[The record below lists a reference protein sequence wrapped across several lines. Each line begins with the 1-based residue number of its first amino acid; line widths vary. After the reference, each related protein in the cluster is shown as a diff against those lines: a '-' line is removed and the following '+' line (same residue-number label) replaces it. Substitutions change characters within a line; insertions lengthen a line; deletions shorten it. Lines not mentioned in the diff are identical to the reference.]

1 MLRTIHEPDHEAL
14 RESYAAFLTREVEPV
29 YEAWEQAGCVDRA
42 VLRKAGEAGFLGL
55 QVGEQHGGAGT
66 QDFRFNAVLAEEGF
80 SRGLAGFAMAVQIQN
95 DVVLPYLTELTTPEQ
110 RDRWLPGVVSG
121 ELITAIAMSEPGAG
135 SDLAHLGT
143 RAVRDG
149 DHYVVSGAK
158 TFITNGINADLVVAA
173 VRTGTTGTHRDISI
187 LAIEADTPGFSRGR
201 NLDKLGL
208 HSQDTAELFFQDMRV
223 PVENLIG
230 EEGQGFRYMMQRLPQ
245 ERLTIAIAAT
255 SAATGAVA
263 GTLDYVKQRTAF
275 GRPVGTFQ
283 NSRFVLAACHG
294 ELQVTQAHVD
304 AAILAHNAGQLT
316 AEDAAIAKWWATE
329 AQGRIV
335 DRCLQLHGGYGY
347 MLEYPIAR
355 FYADARINRIYGGPN
370 EVMLEIVGRSLGLA
384 EPRPA

>member
-1 MLRTIHEPDHEAL
+1 MKRTIHEPDHDAL
-14 RESYAAFLTREVEPV
+14 RESYAGFLQREVAPL
-29 YEAWEQAGCVDRA
+29 YDTWETAGCIDRA

-55 QVGEQHGGAGT
+55 QVGEEHGGAGT
-66 QDFRFNAVLAEEGF
+66 DDFRFNAVIAEEGY

-95 DVVLPYLTELTTPEQ
+95 DVVLPYLTELTTQ
-110 RDRWLPGVVSG
+110 AQKDRWLPGVVSG

-135 SDLAHLGT
+135 SDLAHLQT

-149 DHYVVSGAK
+149 DEYVVNGAK
-158 TFITNGINADLVVAA
+158 TFITNGFNADLVVAA
-173 VRTGTTGTHRDISI
+173 VRTGDSGSHRDISV
-187 LAIEADTPGFSRGR
+187 LVIEADTPGFSRGR

-208 HSQDTAELFFQDMRV
+208 HSQDTAELFFQDLRV

-245 ERLTIAIAAT
+245 ERLTIAIAAA
-255 SAATGAVA
+255 SAAKGAVDS
-263 GTLDYVKQRTAF
+263 TLAYVKERTAF

-283 NSRFVLAACHG
+283 NSRFELAACHG

-304 AAILAHNAGQLT
+304 AAILAHNAKDLS

-384 EPRPA
+384 EPR

>member
-1 MLRTIHEPDHEAL
+1 MKRTIHDADHQDL
-14 RESYAAFLTREVEPV
+14 RESYAAFLTREVAPV
-29 YEAWEQAGCVDRA
+29 YDTWEEETGVIDRA
-42 VLRKAGEAGFLGL
+42 VLKRAGDAGFLGL
-55 QVGEQHGGAGT
+55 QVGEEHGGADT
-66 QDFRFNAVLAEEGF
+66 EDFRFNQVLAEEGF

-95 DVVLPYLTELTTPEQ
+95 DVVLPYLTELTTQ
-110 RDRWLPGVVSG
+110 DQKDRWLPGVVSG
-121 ELITAIAMSEPGAG
+121 DLITAIGMSEPGTG
-135 SDLAHLGT
+135 SDLAHLST

-149 DHYVVSGAK
+149 DHYVVNGAK
-158 TFITNGINADLVVAA
+158 TFITNGINADLVVCA
-173 VRTGTTGTHRDISI
+173 VRTGDTGTHRDISI

-230 EEGQGFRYMMQRLPQ
+230 EEGLGFKYMMQRLPQ
-245 ERLTIAIAAT
+245 ERLTIAIAA
-255 SAATGAVA
+255 AAAAKGALD
-263 GTLDYVKQRTAF
+263 GTLEYVKQRTAF

-283 NSRFVLAACHG
+283 NSRFELASCFG
-294 ELQVTQAHVD
+294 ELQVTQAHID
-304 AAILAHNAGQLT
+304 TATLAHNDHDLS

-370 EVMLEIVGRSLGLA
+370 EVMLEIVGRSMGLA
-384 EPRPA
+384 DPR

>member
-1 MLRTIHEPDHEAL
+1 MKRTIHDADHQDL
-14 RESYAAFLTREVEPV
+14 RESYASFLTREVAPH
-29 YEAWEQAGCVDRA
+29 YDTWENETGVIDRT
-42 VLRKAGEAGFLGL
+42 VIEKAGAAGFLGL
-55 QVGEQHGGAGT
+55 QVGEEHGGADT
-66 QDFRFNAVLAEEGF
+66 EDFRFNQVLAEEGF

-110 RDRWLPGVVSG
+110 KDRWLPGVVSG
-121 ELITAIAMSEPGAG
+121 EIITAIGMSEPGTGA
-135 SDLAHLGT
+135 DLARLQT
-143 RAVRDG
+143 RAVKDG
-149 DHYVVSGAK
+149 DHYVVNGAK
-158 TFITNGINADLVVAA
+158 TFITNGINADLVVCA
-173 VRTGTTGTHRDISI
+173 VRTGDTGTHRDISI

-230 EEGQGFRYMMQRLPQ
+230 EEGLGFKYMMQRLPQ
-245 ERLTIAIAAT
+245 ERLTIAIAA
-255 SAATGAVA
+255 AAAAQGAVDS
-263 GTLDYVKQRTAF
+263 TLAYVKDRTAF

-283 NSRFVLAACHG
+283 NSRFVLASCHG
-294 ELQVTQAHVD
+294 ELQVTQAHIDHAV
-304 AAILAHNAGQLT
+304 LAHNEQDLS

-370 EVMLEIVGRSLGLA
+370 EVMLEIVGRSMGLG
-384 EPRPA
+384 EPR